1 MTMKRIMAAGAGLA
15 LMAAPAL
22 GQQRQTEPARCV
34 FNLVRAPQDVPPVPR
49 AALSGACETGSR
61 VAYQSIESGVVNE
74 HLGKATG
81 RMRAVFEDV
90 AKARNVPVE
99 ITFEV
104 ERGVGLGSASSP
116 ANCQFVEQRSIVCR
130 RQQ

>member
-1 MTMKRIMAAGAGLA
+1 MTTRIAIAGLGAIGRA
-15 LMAAPAL
+15 LATRIAKGTIPGTSLACVAA
-22 GQQRQTEPARCV
+22 RDE
-34 FNLVRAPQDVPPVPR
+34 
-49 AALSGACETGSR
+49 
-61 VAYQSIESGVVNE
+61 
-74 HLGKATG
+74 
-81 RMRAVFEDV
+81 
-90 AKARNVPVE
+90 AKARAFLDGEGIDAPVE